1 MCGMKEGARRRAEGE
16 VRLLGGLMV
25 VLALAWLGCA
35 PTELG
40 APEEEPPTSAAPGS
54 PLVGGSYTYERPE
67 VGSISGCTATLV
79 GPRLVITAAHCL
91 GYGSRTSPGRYGTFQ
106 IRRFRGDAQRYTI
119 RRYVSYGRT
128 VGRDDIALI
137 QLESAVP
144 ESVATPAGL
153 ASASPADGT
162 PVTIF
167 GYGCQRRGTSGTWAK
182 QKIDTTWGRTTTAL
196 CPGDSGGPTLTPDGE
211 VVAIN
216 SGYWVDRVG
225 ADIFGIVPFVHSR
238 IERTVADW
246 GETIGDGMPDPP
258 APDAGPPTLDAGFV
272 LDGGPVDMG
281 VEMPPPDPPIEG
293 PCAQPSCEAA
303 TSLPGCGWC
312 DDLGRG
318 IRVGAYGEAL
328 EPCRSGYRLNPS
340 DCGRVE
346 RSTCGPWS
354 GYPRY
359 TCRRGRTQFVRCTEG
374 QPPEFKTCPYGYYCP
389 PGSTYLMCYR

>member
-1 MCGMKEGARRRAEGE
+1 MKEGARQRAGGD
-16 VRLLGGLMV
+16 VRLWGRWLLTVGLMM
-25 VLALAWLGCA
+25 GCD
-35 PTELG
+35 PVMLDTG
-40 APEEEPPTSAAPGS
+40 DPPTSAAPGS
-54 PLVGGSYTYERPE
+54 PLVGGSYTYDRPE

-91 GYGSRTSPGRYGTFQ
+91 GYRSRTSPGRYGSFE
-106 IRRFRGDAQRYTI
+106 IRRSRGDSQRYTI

-128 VGRDDIALI
+128 VGRDDVAII

-144 ESVATPAGL
+144 DTIATPAGL
-153 ASASPADGT
+153 ASRSPSDGT
-162 PVTIF
+162 AVTIY

-182 QKIDTTWGRTTTAL
+182 QEIGTTWGRTTTTL
-196 CPGDSGGPTLTPDGE
+196 CPGDSGGPTITPAGE

-225 ADIFGIVPFVHSR
+225 ADIFGLVPVVYSR

-246 GETIGDGMPDPP
+246 GETIGDGTPDTPP
-258 APDAGPPTLDAGFV
+258 PPPVMDAGMPS
-272 LDGGPVDMG
+272 LDGGPPADAG
-281 VEMPPPDPPIEG
+281 TDMPPPPPGPPIEG
-293 PCAQPSCEAA
+293 PCSQPTCEAA

-312 DDLGRG
+312 DDLNEG

-340 DCGRVE
+340 DCGTLE
-346 RSTCGPWS
+346 RSTCGPWAA
-354 GYPRY
+354 YPNY

-374 QPPEFKTCPYGYYCP
+374 ESPEFKTCPSGYYCP